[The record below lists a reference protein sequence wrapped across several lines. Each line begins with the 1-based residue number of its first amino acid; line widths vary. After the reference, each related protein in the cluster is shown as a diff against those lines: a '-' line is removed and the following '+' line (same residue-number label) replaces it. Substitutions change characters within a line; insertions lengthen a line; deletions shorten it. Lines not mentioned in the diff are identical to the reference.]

1 MAILRF
7 AGGVRL
13 SSLFRFVV
21 NDTLLYGFAS
31 FFLSFHLFM
40 FISMIYIFFFGCSE
54 YILCENNFKHLFWV
68 GWRGMVG
75 LYGKCMFNI
84 LRNGQLFYIVAV
96 PFCIPIGSV

>member
-40 FISMIYIFFFGCSE
+40 FISMIYIFFLDALNTFCVKIILKIYFG
-54 YILCENNFKHLFWV
+54 WV
-68 GWRGMVG
+68 RGEWLG
-75 LYGKCMFNI
+75 C
-84 LRNGQLFYIVAV
+84 VANACLI
-96 PFCIPIGSV
+96 F